1 MKEFFKWMLI
11 ILLAILMCPFLL
23 ILWTVVVAIFEFVIG
38 LFIIAAPI
46 LIPICTVWAMIEYF
60 DD

>member
-1 MKEFFKWMLI
+1 
-11 ILLAILMCPFLL
+11 MCPFLL

-46 LIPICTVWAMIEYF
+46 LIPICAVWAVVEYF